1 MITVQKLTLRFGSKI
16 LLQNVDLQL
25 NPGCHYGLVG
35 ANGCGKSTFLRL
47 LWGEGTSDKGEI
59 LTPTQLKIGTLKQD
73 QYLHESTPILDVVLM
88 GNQTLWDAYE
98 QKTNLLKLAD
108 FDEETCHKLDH
119 LEKTILEEGGYAAE
133 SRAAT
138 LLEGLGIPTTIH
150 KQPLKILSGGYKLR
164 TLLAQVLFSNPDV
177 LLLDEPTNHLDLSSI
192 KWLESYLKGFKGMTV
207 LTSHD
212 RDFLNG
218 FCTHILDLDHETIK
232 VYKGNYDQFE
242 ETKIAN
248 ALQREAMLDK
258 QNKRK
263 DDLQGFITR
272 FKAKSSKARQAQ
284 SKLRIVEKL
293 EEEMAGLSMRPTSR
307 LYPHLLFKQVRPS
320 GAVTL
325 KVDNIHKSYG
335 EKVVLKNITFE
346 VERGEKIA
354 FLGINGVG
362 KSTLLEILTQHNKP
376 NVGHFKWGFATHIA
390 YFPQDHK
397 REVNGNVPL
406 IDWLSHQVPEATHDM
421 IRDVLAKVLFKGDDS
436 KKTVDVLSGGE
447 TARLILA
454 KIMLIPHN
462 ILIFDEPTNHLDM
475 ESIEALVEALQE
487 YEGTILFVSH
497 NRHFVANLATRIIEL
512 TPESFKDYKCSYEE
526 YVQKRELDILTHVQK
541 KSENSKSDTQNKKDY
556 EESKQQRNLKAQI
569 EKKVQQAEKNCHR
582 IENEILAIEKLLSQ
596 DGFYQNTPQ
605 SQIQETLNQKKI
617 LDSKLE
623 IAMEEW
629 DNLTKI
635 LHG

>member
-1 MITVQKLTLRFGSKI
+1 M
-16 LLQNVDLQL
+16 
-25 NPGCHYGLVG
+25 
-35 ANGCGKSTFLRL
+35 
-47 LWGEGTSDKGEI
+47 
-59 LTPTQLKIGTLKQD
+59 
-73 QYLHESTPILDVVLM
+73 
-88 GNQTLWDAYE
+88 
-98 QKTNLLKLAD
+98 
-108 FDEETCHKLDH
+108 
-119 LEKTILEEGGYAAE
+119 
-133 SRAAT
+133 
-138 LLEGLGIPTTIH
+138 
-150 KQPLKILSGGYKLR
+150 
-164 TLLAQVLFSNPDV
+164 
-177 LLLDEPTNHLDLSSI
+177 
-192 KWLESYLKGFKGMTV
+192 
-207 LTSHD
+207 
-212 RDFLNG
+212 
-218 FCTHILDLDHETIK
+218 
-232 VYKGNYDQFE
+232 
-242 ETKIAN
+242 
-248 ALQREAMLDK
+248 
-258 QNKRK
+258 
-263 DDLQGFITR
+263 
-272 FKAKSSKARQAQ
+272 
-284 SKLRIVEKL
+284 
-293 EEEMAGLSMRPTSR
+293 
-307 LYPHLLFKQVRPS
+307 
-320 GAVTL
+320 
-325 KVDNIHKSYG
+325 
-335 EKVVLKNITFE
+335 
-346 VERGEKIA
+346 
-354 FLGINGVG
+354 
-362 KSTLLEILTQHNKP
+362 
-376 NVGHFKWGFATHIA
+376 
-390 YFPQDHK
+390 
-397 REVNGNVPL
+397 NGNVPL

-454 KIMLIPHN
+454 KIMLVPHN